1 MGHNDLE
8 LILKVGVLWLCCSEY
23 VTEEGKYIL
32 PHLSKIFNYLVGM
45 FYSNPKIASLI
56 NLLKGSCNRAV
67 YTNEKILSFDE
78 LVKKDRPQTFFT
90 YFNFHLKSRQI
101 FLILFKS
108 LKFWSKHLYSTVT

>member
-78 LVKKDRPQTFFT
+78 LVKKDRPQTLIYIFPFSPEIGANIS
-90 YFNFHLKSRQI
+90 YFIEKP
-101 FLILFKS
+101 
-108 LKFWSKHLYSTVT
+108 